1 MRYFIGF
8 LVAILLLI
16 LLIILLVSGNSP
28 KKAVTSF
35 KTLPSY
41 ANTDA
46 VASMSI
52 AGPINADSLHASVAV
67 SVSRT
72 QVVFQQMQGYNNTV
86 VRTQKFANNEAS
98 YDAFLRALDLAGFT
112 KGNSDKALSNEQGV
126 CSLGQRYVFALNQ
139 GNTQLQR
146 FWSTSCGTRTY
157 GGNTSITMTLFQAQ
171 VPGYSSLTQN
181 VRLN

>member
-1 MRYFIGF
+1 MRYFIGI

-16 LLIILLVSGNSP
+16 LLIIMLVSGNTP

-41 ANTDA
+41 ATTDA

-52 AGPINADSLHASVAV
+52 AGPINAESVHASIAI

-72 QVVFQQMQGYNNTV
+72 EVVYQQFQGYDNTV
-86 VRTQKFANNEAS
+86 VRTQKFTNTEAS
-98 YDAFLRALDLAGFT
+98 YDAFLRAIDLAGFT
-112 KGNSDKALSNEQGV
+112 KGNSAKALSNEQGV
-126 CSLGQRYVFALNQ
+126 CALGQRYVFALNQ
-139 GNTQLQR
+139 GDTQLQR

-157 GGNTSITMTLFQAQ
+157 GGSTGTTITLFQAQ
-171 VPGYSSLTQN
+171 VPGYGTLTQN